1 MHRGKVEERVKVQMY
16 EMEGRTK
23 AEEREI
29 EREIERD
36 WWKRERERG
45 GSEIVQVN

>member
-1 MHRGKVEERVKVQMY
+1 MHGGKVEERVKVQMY

-23 AEEREI
+23 GEEREI

-36 WWKRERERG
+36 
-45 GSEIVQVN
+45 